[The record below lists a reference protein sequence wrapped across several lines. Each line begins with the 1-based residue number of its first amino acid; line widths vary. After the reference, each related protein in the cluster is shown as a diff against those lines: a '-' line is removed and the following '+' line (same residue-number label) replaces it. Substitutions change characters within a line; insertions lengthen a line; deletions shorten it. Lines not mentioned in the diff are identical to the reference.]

1 VWFWICAEQVSN
13 VFFRNGLERKMK
25 SQLRGTV
32 RAVVLVLSVCCAT
45 AVTAVPAVEAPLAVV
60 NGVTIF
66 SGLMDRTVQANIA
79 QGQKDT
85 PELRA
90 ALKQEFIAREL
101 MAQEAQKRGL
111 DKLPAAQDALL
122 GLRQNLLI
130 ELVLNDEFSKNPVAD
145 TELKAEYERQ
155 VKALKAAGDLQQFQI
170 YSIVVASEADAKAVQ
185 AALKSGQT
193 FDAVAKSKSLDP
205 SKDKGGELGWFL
217 PEQLTPAI
225 SNVVVNLSA
234 GAVSAAPI
242 QVGPNWHVVKLAAK
256 RTYQVPGFDESK
268 NLLQSA
274 VVQTRRVAWLKKL
287 SDTAVV
293 K

>member
-1 VWFWICAEQVSN
+1 
-13 VFFRNGLERKMK
+13 MK
-25 SQLRGTV
+25 SQLKLSV
-32 RAVVLVLSVCCAT
+32 RALACAVLCAGAMSVAL
-45 AVTAVPAVEAPLAVV
+45 AADAPLAVV
-60 NGVTIF
+60 NGVSIA
-66 SGLMDRTVQANIA
+66 SGLLDRTVQANVA

-101 MAQEAQKRGL
+101 LAQEAQKRGL
-111 DKLPAAQDALL
+111 DKGPTAQDALL
-122 GLRQNLLI
+122 GLRQTLLI
-130 ELVLNDEFSKNPVAD
+130 ELVLNDEFTKNPLTDA
-145 TELKAEYERQ
+145 ELKAEYERQ
-155 VKALKAAGDLQQFQI
+155 VKALKAGGELQQFQI
-170 YSIVVASEADAKAVQ
+170 YSIVVASEADAKAAQ
-185 AALKSGQT
+185 AALKSGQS
-193 FDAVAKSKSLDP
+193 FDALAKSKSLDP

-217 PEQLTPAI
+217 PDQLTPAI

-256 RTYQVPGFDESK
+256 RAYQVPSFEESK

-274 VVQTRRVAWLKKL
+274 VVQARRTALLKKL
-287 SDTAVV
+287 SDAAVV

>member
-1 VWFWICAEQVSN
+1 
-13 VFFRNGLERKMK
+13 
-25 SQLRGTV
+25 LRGTV

-287 SDTAVV
+287 SDAAVV